1 MIEPW
6 SLLAPWDLGSQD
18 FSRSVGERTQQVT
31 EKPSLEALPRDPG
44 HVGRWGGG
52 GNVCSLRRGP
62 GEGGS
67 SLKKGAAFT
76 FTFHFHA
83 LEKETATHASVL
95 AWRLPGTGEPDGLLS
110 MESHQVGHDW
120 RDLAAAAPWK
130 TRCLPL
136 GSSWTDGGHTHT
148 HTHTHT
154 CLLFL
159 AIEHQTLWF
168 PGQSWKGLAKVPDS
182 FQEKRTGRRGGVQPL
197 WESFGFGY
205 QQTAWASAPGSLL
218 CCLTT
223 VITLAVFRGLSKTA
237 KLVCVYIFTEASCSS
252 LHTGPSKC
260 TSTHLHV
267 GVTECGNSC
276 LPKCAHTSVCRC
288 TWWGSPFSNTW
299 SVSLPD
305 FSIQQCGDINT
316 VGRTLNWVLPLPCFA
331 KSWRVYPN
339 IRNHP
344 SARSALSPCR
354 TLVCYTRGF
363 PEVLSMS
370 ALCSFHWTSVHLVI
384 YSSNSHWA
392 SAGPDPVLKVRNTK
406 TSISWPLS
414 SWKAHSS
421 QGERRGHN
429 LSCSKADPG
438 ETMAEKEVTTTHI
451 CGI

>member
-1 MIEPW
+1 MRRRRQR
-6 SLLAPWDLGSQD
+6 LLPQEG
-18 FSRSVGERTQQVT
+18 
-31 EKPSLEALPRDPG
+31 P
-44 HVGRWGGG
+44 RWGR
-52 GNVCSLRRGP
+52 VFPQERRSLHFHFLLSCI
-62 GEGGS
+62 GEGNS
-67 SLKKGAAFT
+67 NPRQCSC
-76 FTFHFHA
+76 
-83 LEKETATHASVL
+83 LEIA
-95 AWRLPGTGEPDGLLS
+95 R
-110 MESHQVGHDW
+110 
-120 RDLAAAAPWK
+120 
-130 TRCLPL
+130 
-136 GSSWTDGGHTHT
+136 DGGAWWAAVYGVTPSRTWLTWLSSSSTLEDTLPALGELLDRWRTHT
-148 HTHTHT
+148 HTHTRTHAHT

-159 AIEHQTLWF
+159 AVEHQTLWF